1 MMNLSVHSAKL
12 NARTNTFWKV
22 NMMRERLGLHE
33 LATNV
38 HIQWGL
44 EEANPI
50 LIHLFMN
57 ERALTV
63 VILCLC

>member
-1 MMNLSVHSAKL
+1 
-12 NARTNTFWKV
+12 
-22 NMMRERLGLHE
+22 MMRERLGLHE